1 MNAKDFTL
9 YIDTE
14 KYTGQ
19 SVNLINPIVDTL
31 EIVSIVNKIAYSD
44 TLIISVLQYPTA
56 NSNKQIP
63 LTRQKDQ
70 IKAFKC

>member
-44 TLIISVLQYPTA
+44 TLIISVLQYPTV

-63 LTRQKDQ
+63 LTRHKDQ